1 MRYIAS
7 ALLILGCAHTPVE
20 NRAPERAMYIVTLGN
35 DTTYIEWLTINGVSI
50 DMKVVERIPRVRSI
64 HLTATL
70 HDDGTIA
77 SLDRRA
83 YLPNAADTS
92 PVERATI
99 REIGDS
105 TIFETT
111 TRTTTSRYAT
121 YGRSPLVVGAYN
133 GFALPVI
140 AHYAPERVGDSIV
153 TTHVG
158 GFYGDRPLII
168 KRISSDSIT
177 LTGPHL
183 GRAAVHARN
192 GESNGFASIG
202 TINFIG
208 ARAKPLPFDSVL
220 KAFADAERTRGMMG
234 SSSPR
239 DTTRATIDG
248 ATLMVDYGRP
258 SKRGRKIFG
267 GIVPWNQVWRVGAN
281 EATQLTT
288 DRALRF
294 GQNELPAGKY
304 SLWILPT
311 PSEFM
316 LIVNKETDQW
326 GTDYNQPFDLFR
338 VPLVRREMDRVTEK
352 FTIAM
357 DSNGSEGNIR
367 FRWDNVELSAPFTVV
382 R

>member
-1 MRYIAS
+1 
-7 ALLILGCAHTPVE
+7 
-20 NRAPERAMYIVTLGN
+20 
-35 DTTYIEWLTINGVSI
+35 
-50 DMKVVERIPRVRSI
+50 
-64 HLTATL
+64 
-70 HDDGTIA
+70 
-77 SLDRRA
+77 
-83 YLPNAADTS
+83 
-92 PVERATI
+92 
-99 REIGDS
+99 
-105 TIFETT
+105 
-111 TRTTTSRYAT
+111 
-121 YGRSPLVVGAYN
+121 
-133 GFALPVI
+133 
-140 AHYAPERVGDSIV
+140 
-153 TTHVG
+153 
-158 GFYGDRPLII
+158 
-168 KRISSDSIT
+168 
-177 LTGPHL
+177 
-183 GRAAVHARN
+183 
-192 GESNGFASIG
+192 
-202 TINFIG
+202 
-208 ARAKPLPFDSVL
+208 
-220 KAFADAERTRGMMG
+220 
-234 SSSPR
+234 
-239 DTTRATIDG
+239 
-248 ATLMVDYGRP
+248 MVDYGRP

-294 GQNELPAGKY
+294 GPNELPAGKY

>member
-7 ALLILGCAHTPVE
+7 ALLILGCAHPQLET
-20 NRAPERAMYIVTLGN
+20 RAPSRAMYVVALGT
-35 DTTYIEWLTINGVSI
+35 DTTYIEWLTINGLSF
-50 DMKVVERIPRVRSI
+50 DMRVVERIPRVRSI
-64 HLTATL
+64 HLTATVNN
-70 HDDGTIA
+70 DGTIT
-77 SLDRRA
+77 SLDRLA
-83 YLPNAADTS
+83 YLPNATDTS
-92 PVERATI
+92 PVERTTI
-99 REIGDS
+99 RTIGDS
-105 TIFETT
+105 TILETT

-140 AHYAPERVGDSIV
+140 AHFAPTHVGDSIV
-153 TTHVG
+153 TTHLG
-158 GFYGDRPLII
+158 GFYGDRPMVI
-168 KRISSDSIT
+168 KRISPDSIAI
-177 LTGPHL
+177 TGPHL
-183 GRAAVHARN
+183 GRAAVHARD

-208 ARAKPLPFDSVL
+208 TRAKALPFDSVL

-239 DTTRATIDG
+239 DTARATIDG

-281 EATQLTT
+281 EATQFTT
-288 DRALRF
+288 DRPLRF
-294 GQNELPAGKY
+294 GSNELPAGKY

-311 PSEFM
+311 PSAST
-316 LIVNKETDQW
+316 LIINKETDQW
-326 GTDYNQPFDLFR
+326 GTDYNQSFDLFR
-338 VPLVRREMDRVTEK
+338 IPLIERDMDRVTEK

-357 DSNGSEGNIR
+357 DSNASAGNIR
-367 FRWDNVELSAPFTVV
+367 FRWDNVELSAPFAVV